1 MIELTENIIIN
12 ADCQAVW
19 AFLTD
24 VRKSLSYNRFHVE
37 IILPN
42 QFSVNNKSEFI
53 IIHNFGFGNLEMNA
67 KVLECIP
74 IKRLCITKKASV
86 DASKGFPHGLTF
98 EIFEEGKCTRLESSV
113 SGTYGGRVQDLS
125 FTPILKG
132 VLKEE
137 IIKIKNAIE
146 SSEKIPN
153 NAMVGSLSP
162 L

>member
-12 ADCQAVW
+12 ADRQAVW

-24 VRKSLSYNRFHVE
+24 IDKSLSYNRFHVE
-37 IILPN
+37 VILPN

-53 IIHNFGFGNLEMNA
+53 IIHNFGFGNIEMNA
-67 KVLECIP
+67 KVLECVP
-74 IKRLCITKKASV
+74 IQRLSISEKASV
-86 DASKGFPHGLTF
+86 DSSKGFPHHIKF
-98 EIFEEGKCTRLESSV
+98 EIFEDGKNTFLEYSV
-113 SGTYGGRVQDLS
+113 SGSYGGRVQDLS

-153 NAMVGSLSP
+153 NATVGSISP
-162 L
+162 